1 MNHDDFERM
10 LRDALAVEPDADR
23 VARLARYYRRQS
35 LANRRRRLWRASAV
49 AAAVLIAASLGLWSG
64 WHALDND
71 GPGRQLVEKERL
83 PEVEQKQNDNDVHEK
98 QLVNVPPPQAVQPSL
113 SAGRP
118 ATAYEQLV
126 FLSRRSSSLL
136 KKSGATAG
144 LSSSATISAGN
155 TAGQASSG
163 THFPHERLFQQ
174 AASPRMAP
182 AAGQGGNVEG
192 LIAKFAD
199 EDAATAEQI
208 AAAAGLTVDETE
220 RLLVRQL
227 FRADDDQ
234 KSELLRL
241 LALCGTARSTPAL
254 LRLARRDDFRTAALA
269 TVVRIVGIEN
279 LARQLD
285 QTADRRVRAAL
296 IGRLLVAEAPSGLNA
311 FLALVH
317 DPVTRAEALAA
328 ADQVAD
334 LPLSRLVERLDDQ
347 QRTTRI
353 SAALVLGHVNGPKV
367 AQALI
372 ERVSRQPD
380 GGVEAWIALLACRG
394 AAAEGFVSFAS
405 TRPKLLAHVNHA
417 QAEWLRLVQ

>member
-1 MNHDDFERM
+1 MNQDDFERM
-10 LRDALAVEPDADR
+10 LRDALAVEPAADQ
-23 VARLARYYRRQS
+23 VTRLTRYYRRQS

-49 AAAVLIAASLGLWSG
+49 AAAVLMAASLGLWSG

-83 PEVEQKQNDNDVHEK
+83 PEVEQKQNDNDVNEK

-118 ATAYEQLV
+118 ATAYEKLV
-126 FLSRRSSSLL
+126 FLSRRS
-136 KKSGATAG
+136 
-144 LSSSATISAGN
+144 
-155 TAGQASSG
+155 
-163 THFPHERLFQQ
+163 
-174 AASPRMAP
+174 SPRMAP

-192 LIAKFAD
+192 LIAKLAD
-199 EDAATAEQI
+199 ENAATAEQI
-208 AAAAGLTVDETE
+208 AAAAGLTVEETE
-220 RLLVRQL
+220 RLLLRQL

-234 KSELLRL
+234 KPELLRL

-269 TVVRIVGIEN
+269 TVERIVGIEN

-285 QTADRRVRAAL
+285 HSADRRVRAAL

-328 ADQVAD
+328 ADQVND
-334 LPLSRLVERLDDQ
+334 LPLSRLVDQLDDP
-347 QRTTRI
+347 QRTTRM
-353 SAALVLGHVNGPKV
+353 SAALVLGHVNGAEV
-367 AQALI
+367 TQALI

-417 QAEWLRLVQ
+417 QAEWLRLIQ